1 MKIGAYLAPSRLRGP
16 YDPGHMSIWWE
27 ANGVTS
33 FRGFWPDIPS
43 LPANIRERPESWP
56 SFFRLNSVPGEI
68 VDDDFFI
75 RGLLEKHAKQ
85 ILCVTWDAS
94 AGNILQV
101 SLATSPRPFA
111 TYSFKPSAFPNCHNC
126 VTWAAWVINEVL
138 GELLKTDPDGRISRM
153 VAEFKTKRTN
163 GRHP

>member
-1 MKIGAYLAPSRLRGP
+1 MKIGAYLAPSKLRGP

-27 ANGVTS
+27 NNGAIS
-33 FRGFWPDIPS
+33 YRGFWPDTLA
-43 LPANIRERPESWP
+43 LPANIIDKPVLRAK
-56 SFFRLNSVPGEI
+56 FFRLNSVPGEI
-68 VDDDFFI
+68 VDDAFFI
-75 RGLLEKHAKQ
+75 RDLLDQYAKH

-101 SLATSPRPFA
+101 SLAASPRPFA

-138 GELLKTDPDGRISRM
+138 GEVLKTDPDGRIARM
-153 VAEFKTKRTN
+153 IAEFKTKRPN
-163 GRHP
+163 GHLP